1 MKALQLPPGLCLSL
15 VLSLGFATAGANAQP
30 AYMVADLGDQV
41 HRDREGTSFPMEVA
55 ELAGVGYYFHH
66 DGIHGSELWR
76 TDGSAL
82 GTYLLRDICPGICGA
97 RDLWANTNLAAA
109 AGVLFFTAN
118 DGVHGNEL
126 WLTDGTALGTRMVRD
141 VQPGWRSSSPAMFT
155 ASGSQLF
162 FLLSLIHI

>member
-1 MKALQLPPGLCLSL
+1 MPTRFRSSLLVFLLPFVALAVAPTL
-15 VLSLGFATAGANAQP
+15 AQP

-118 DGVHGNEL
+118 DGVHGNEPL
-126 WLTDGTALGTRMVRD
+126 ADRRHRPGNPYGARCAAGLALVVAGD
-141 VQPGWRSSSPAMFT
+141 VHRLRLPA
-155 ASGSQLF
+155 
-162 FLLSLIHI
+162 LLPR